1 MTLGAEH
8 GNVSAI
14 RMSDQ
19 CQMLVVGIGLCFL
32 QLAKH
37 KQNVGFAFFIHSLP
51 ADIGQADLG
60 HQGRIGRKVLLNA
73 GNQISPG
80 REHVGE
86 E

>member
-19 CQMLVVGIGLCFL
+19 CQMLVVGIGPQFF

-37 KQNVGFAFFIHSLP
+37 MLTDGKPYASPLFIRLS
-51 ADIGQADLG
+51 
-60 HQGRIGRKVLLNA
+60 
-73 GNQISPG
+73 
-80 REHVGE
+80 
-86 E
+86 

>member
-1 MTLGAEH
+1 MTLGAAH

-19 CQMLVVGIGLCFL
+19 CQMLVVGIGPQFF

-37 KQNVGFAFFIHSLP
+37 KQNVGFAFFIHFPP

-60 HQGRIGRKVLLNA
+60 HQWRIGRKILLNA
-73 GNQISPG
+73 RDQISPG
-80 REHVGE
+80 REDVGQE
-86 E
+86 